1 MYHTYIDL
9 DQLHATGGKTGLWGP
24 SKAGSREQGI

>member
-9 DQLHATGGKTGLWGP
+9 DQLHATGGKPGLWGP